1 VHFILYNL
9 LALRLFDVRARED
22 ALQRL
27 FSTFPGGRP
36 GVGLLLLRT
45 ALGSVAVA
53 LGVSELSGPI
63 VRTPLVWS
71 VAFTLL
77 IGGVGLIV
85 GFLTPFAS
93 ALVGLSVLGMALA
106 WLPAP
111 QLASLG
117 VTLTV
122 VMVLA
127 TATGVALLG
136 PGAFS
141 IDGQLFGR
149 REIVIPPRQP
159 EP

>member
-1 VHFILYNL
+1 L
-9 LALRLFDVRARED
+9 LCAFFGARACED

-36 GVGLLLLRT
+36 GVGLLLLRA
-45 ALGSVAVA
+45 ALGAVAVA
-53 LGVSELSGPI
+53 LGASELSGPI
-63 VRTPLVWS
+63 GRTALVWS
-71 VAFTLL
+71 VACALL
-77 IGGVGLIV
+77 VGGLGLIV

-93 ALVGLSVLGMALA
+93 ALVGLSVLGIALA

-111 QLASLG
+111 ELASLG

-122 VMVLA
+122 VLMVV
-127 TATGVALLG
+127 TAIGVALLG

-141 IDGQLFGR
+141 VDGQLFGR

>member
-1 VHFILYNL
+1 VDLIPYNL

-122 VMVLA
+122 VMMLA